1 MAKKKSGAG
10 GWFRA
15 ADIVASSGVSWD
27 TLIGWAQ
34 TAGREETGSSVD
46 STYGRQ
52 ALVLEER
59 RGQVALAGVG
69 KQGHDG
75 LALVLGALGQ
85 LQRGPH
91 GGAGRNAHE
100 HALLVAHGAA
110 GRKGVVVLDGMI
122 SS

>member
-1 MAKKKSGAG
+1 MWPKKKSGAG

-15 ADIVASSGVSWD
+15 ADIVASSDVSWD
-27 TLIGWAQ
+27 TLMGWAQ
-34 TAGREETGSSVD
+34 AAGREETGSSVG

-75 LALVLGALGQ
+75 LALVLGALG
-85 LQRGPH
+85 
-91 GGAGRNAHE
+91 
-100 HALLVAHGAA
+100 
-110 GRKGVVVLDGMI
+110 
-122 SS
+122 